1 MRTSLVLAVAATV
14 LLVTPFAPPLPAHAA
29 DALDG
34 SDFLTADGSVLRT
47 GSGSGDVI
55 NLRGTNVG
63 GWLAQEDWMSPLGE
77 FAIDRHGWSATA
89 SSGEAAAVLDG
100 SQATRWTTG
109 ELQSGTEW
117 LHLDLGAPTQFNR
130 LSLDDSGASG
140 DFPRALVIE
149 VSSDGSTWESVA
161 AQPGTSGVTTVK
173 FAMQVSRFV
182 RLAQTSTAE
191 YFWSVG
197 ELNLF
202 LDPVLTNPPQ
212 RVEAFTSGPGVAPS
226 AAMDGALSTVWQSG
240 VPQAPGQTVTVDFGR
255 SVQMDRVLV
264 DSGAAH
270 PDDYPREWEL
280 QTSDDNAIFTPVASG
295 YGTNRIVEAD
305 FKAWKYARYLRI
317 VSHGAA
323 SEWWSIAEVSI
334 STGNILDRST
344 WKITA
349 SEGSA
354 PTNALDGD
362 VTSRWTTGVAQNPG
376 QEIEADLG
384 ALVTLNNVSIDTARD
399 ATDEGDWARGYRLD
413 VSRDGVLWS
422 TVAVGVGSVKATN
435 IGFTAQALRFFRLTQ
450 TGTALQWWSVG
461 ELTAGLYSDDYS
473 LNDTLTARFGVKG
486 AQSVIDAHQDTWI
499 TETDI
504 DNIAATG
511 LNFIRV
517 PIGWNTFLNLDGTWK
532 PNPWEKLDWLI
543 EESSQRGIYVLLDL
557 HMVPGGGCSWGSC
570 GRIGPSPNGFWGNP
584 TYQDWVQDIWENIAA
599 RYEGNPAVAGYDL
612 INEPLIDPAED
623 TDDLK
628 KKNDFFDRIYDAVR
642 AIDPDHLIVLPAFL
656 GMDSIADPDDYGW
669 TNVMYQLHPYDM
681 SAPKD
686 WNAQNQL
693 VTNELAATPQ
703 RLTDPGVPILNG
715 EYSLYYNDDV
725 WARFMAGMNAQH
737 VSWSNWT
744 YKVRGQAEDA
754 FGYWGMYY
762 DNQNP
767 VPIINSDD
775 QATFTRKLTQF
786 TTTNFTR
793 NDRFVETVKKY
804 AGGLSTYNPI
814 TIDPTGWTATASTTA
829 PDTTPTSGIDGI
841 NNTAWT
847 SGHPQTGGEWYQ
859 IDMGTT
865 HTVAMI
871 TLETA
876 PWATTD
882 YPRSFTIDTSTD
894 GTTWTTTT
902 TGTGYG
908 YKRPITI
915 PPTTTRYIRIT
926 QTSTTTHW
934 WNINNITLHTSY

>member
-1 MRTSLVLAVAATV
+1 MTSCV
-14 LLVTPFAPPLPAHAA
+14 PFTSNPDSRGLGK
-29 DALDG
+29 D
-34 SDFLTADGSVLRT
+34 DFLKASGSVLKT
-47 GSGSGDVI
+47 DAGAGEVT

-77 FAIDRHGWSATA
+77 FAIDRTGWSTTA
-89 SSGEAAAVLDG
+89 STGTGVDAVDG
-100 SQATRWTTG
+100 SLASAWSTELGQAG
-109 ELQSGTEW
+109 AEW
-117 LHLDLGAPTQFNR
+117 LQLDLGAPTLVDR
-130 LSLDDSGASG
+130 VIADVGSVEGHY
-140 DFPRALVIE
+140 PRALRVE
-149 VSSDGSTWESVA
+149 TSADGSAWVDVAEVRGLESVM
-161 AQPGTSGVTTVK
+161 TIK
-173 FAMQVSRFV
+173 FVPQTARFV
-182 RLAQTSTAE
+182 RLTQTATADE
-191 YFWSVG
+191 PWSVA

-202 LDPVLTNPPQ
+202 YDPVLSTRGQ
-212 RVEAFTSGPGVAPS
+212 S
-226 AAMDGALSTVWQSG
+226 ATASHPHGGARDASMAVDGDVTTGWQSG
-240 VPQAPGQTVTVDFGR
+240 VAQSPGQAITVDFGR
-255 SVQMDRVLV
+255 SIQMDRVLV

-270 PDDYPREWEL
+270 PEDFPREWEL
-280 QTSDDNAIFTPVASG
+280 QTSDDDVTYTPVASG
-295 YGTNRIVEAD
+295 YGENRTIEAD

-317 VSHGAA
+317 VSHGSAPQG
-323 SEWWSIAEVSI
+323 WSVAEVAVA
-334 STGNILDRST
+334 TGNIMDRDD
-344 WKITA
+344 WTA
-349 SEGSA
+349 VTTDGA
-354 PTNALDGD
+354 DAGNALDGNA
-362 VTSRWTTGVAQNPG
+362 SSHWSTGVAQSPG
-376 QEIEADLG
+376 QSIQVDLG
-384 ALVTLNNVSIDTARD
+384 ALVTLNNVSIDTGKNVP
-399 ATDEGDWARGYRLD
+399 EENDWPRGFVLD